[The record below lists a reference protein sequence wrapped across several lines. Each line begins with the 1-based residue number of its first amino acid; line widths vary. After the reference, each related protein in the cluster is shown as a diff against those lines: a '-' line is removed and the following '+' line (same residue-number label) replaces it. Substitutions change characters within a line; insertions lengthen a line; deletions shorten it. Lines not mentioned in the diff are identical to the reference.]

1 MKPSQVGISLCIILL
16 MYIQVPT
23 LALGSPDI
31 EIISFETAP
40 SAIPGE
46 EQYIEYA
53 FVNNGNYT
61 SGQLQLTYYLSTDD
75 TLSPRDIIVAQYTIR
90 SLNPGEVKTAYTTES
105 IPITVPLAMHYPILE
120 IVPTQRGLTDLNPE
134 NNIFIAPQIEITN
147 SRNVSREW
155 VNKKASEILFLKT
168 NEERELRHRA
178 PLVYNELLAAISQGH
193 TDDMAERDYF
203 DHLTPEGKDPYDRAV
218 EHGYPYERVRED
230 GTKVYGIGEN
240 IARFATGRN
249 RDVEGFGYINQND
262 PIQLADVALTLFLNS
277 ASHKETLLNPLYR
290 EIGIS
295 ATLARDGQYY
305 IGQNLG

>member
-1 MKPSQVGISLCIILL
+1 MKFSQISISLFIIL
-16 MYIQVPT
+16 MIYIQIPT

-31 EIISFETAP
+31 EVISFETAP

-53 FVNNGNYT
+53 VVNNGDYT
-61 SGQLQLTYYLSTDD
+61 SGPLQLTYYLSSND

-90 SLNPGEVKTAYTTES
+90 SLKPGEVRTTYTTEP
-105 IPITVPLAMHYPILE
+105 IPTKVPLALYYPTLE
-120 IVPTQRGLTDLNPE
+120 IVPTQRALSDINLE
-134 NNIFIAPQIEITN
+134 DNIFIAPQTEITN
-147 SRNVSREW
+147 SRNLPREW
-155 VNKKASEILFLKT
+155 VNKKVSQILFLKT
-168 NEERELRHRA
+168 NEERERRNRA
-178 PLVYNELLAAISQGH
+178 PLVYNDMLEAISQGH

-203 DHLTPEGKDPYDRAV
+203 DHLTPEGKNPHDRAV
-218 EHGYPYERVRED
+218 EYGYPYERVRKD

-240 IARFATGRN
+240 IARFETGRGV
-249 RDVEGFGYINQND
+249 DVEGFGYINPND
-262 PIQLADVALTLFLNS
+262 PIQLANVALTLFLNS
-277 ASHKETLLNPLYR
+277 ASHKETLLSQLYQ